1 MSGWV
6 RSLFVGSLTWSALT
20 VAPAYC
26 QEYTAEPI
34 EAFAP
39 ADGLDPAIAE
49 QLAPTGVKIVRDGS
63 RVVCE
68 IWLLKSWELASFSP
82 EGDLLYP
89 FTPGQL
95 IGLVRLPRKTGDFR
109 DQGVAKGL
117 YTLRYALQPVDGAHV
132 GTSPTRDFLLMAN
145 AEIDTSPEV
154 KDIEALTKASA
165 EAAGTAHPTL
175 LALKVAA
182 PDVQTLR
189 HDETN
194 DWWLLQLTGKGRVD
208 AEEREMKLELVVVG
222 HAAE

>member
-1 MSGWV
+1 MPGW
-6 RSLFVGSLTWSALT
+6 LQFAFLGALTWCAAAT
-20 VAPAYC
+20 VPAYS

-34 EAFAP
+34 EAFVP
-39 ADGLDPAIAE
+39 ADGLDPAIADL
-49 QLAPTGVKIVRDGS
+49 LAPTGVKIVRGGS

-68 IWLLKSWELASFSP
+68 IWPLKSWELATFTP

-89 FTPGQL
+89 FKPGQL
-95 IGLVRLPRKTGDFR
+95 IGVVRLPRKTGDFR

-145 AEIDTSPEV
+145 AELDTSPEV

-165 EAAGTAHPTL
+165 EAAGTAHPAL
-175 LALKVAA
+175 FALKAAA

-189 HDETN
+189 HDETS
-194 DWWLLQLTGKGRVD
+194 DWWLLQLTGQGRVG